1 MSAWDSFTQLFA
13 GTGGDKIYNEDLGA
27 GVKMASTKIH
37 VGAGGVDGGPVAVAN
52 PLSMRQSDGSA
63 FISPALDGTLTGGS
77 LVAVMKAADVSS
89 VGANITAAGTQTA
102 ITTTGYGSITFQ
114 LSGTWVGTVQWEAS
128 ADGANYLPVRA
139 YTTNATGGPDVAT
152 TTTGNCIATI
162 ACASFAK
169 VRINCTAYTSGT
181 IASSSVVSVLTRVHP
196 IILAASA
203 LTGASVPS
211 NALAIGVKDGSGNLA
226 NLTLGQALAASS
238 VPVVLPAIQSAALAQ
253 DASILARCLL
263 GLQATTS
270 SRSVVAASDR
280 SMYVLDCTPTGLP
293 WTTSIGAAITLT
305 AAGSLVVPATAGQY
319 LRSISIQNPTNGT
332 AIFYW
337 IYHGAAPAWS
347 GSALVITAG
356 KLIAE
361 GTVNTVAG
369 ANVLSDNPGGLLVP
383 NGVTVVIAASSGIV
397 TNTAYSAPASA
408 CWATL
413 RYGV

>member
-1 MSAWDSFTQLFA
+1 MSGVVLNPGSGGPTVETETITA
-13 GTGGDKIYNEDLGA
+13 TGKEMPISKIHLGA
-27 GVKMASTKIH
+27 SL
-37 VGAGGVDGGPVAVAN
+37 VDGGPLAVTN
-52 PLSMRQSDGSA
+52 PMPVRQSDGSG
-63 FISPALDGTLTGGS
+63 FVTPALDSTLTNGTQ
-77 LVAVMKAADVSS
+77 VAVMKAADVSAS
-89 VGANITAAGTQTA
+89 GANIAAPGAQTA
-102 ITTTGYGSITFQ
+102 ITTTGYASITFQ

-128 ADGANYLPVRA
+128 ADGQNYLPVRA
-139 YTTNATGGPDVAT
+139 YITNATGGPDVAT

-226 NLTLGQALAASS
+226 NLTLGQVLAASS
-238 VPVVLPAIQSAALAQ
+238 VPVVLPAIQSASLAQ

-280 SMYVLDCTPTGLP
+280 SVFVTDCTPTGQM

-305 AAGSLVVPATAGQY
+305 AAGSLVVLATAGQY
-319 LRSISIQNPTNGT
+319 LRSISIQNPTNST

-337 IYHGAAPAWS
+337 IYHGAAPTWS

-361 GTVNTVAG
+361 GTVNAVVG

-383 NGVTVVIAASSGIV
+383 NGVTVVIAASSGIT